1 MVTSETHPLRSAAGG
16 CRPPLACFG
25 ERGMAQQPERG
36 RDAPMAAGLFGVTSD
51 CAAGA
56 ADVAAIM
63 AGSVRKVP
71 VA

>member
-1 MVTSETHPLRSAAGG
+1 MVTIDSYSSRSAAGG
-16 CRPPLACFG
+16 CHPPLACFG
-25 ERGMAQQPERG
+25 ERGMVHQSERG
-36 RDAPMAAGLFGVTSD
+36 RHAPKAAGLFGVTSD
-51 CAAGA
+51 CAVGA